1 MELALAASL
10 TDLEL
15 RLAGMSVATGSHTR
29 WLLERDWAPPPPPRP
44 VRLVGGVV
52 EELDDVEAELELE
65 LEPEPELEFSLAPGD
80 QARVTARTGV
90 IFRSGPE
97 MDSEQLG
104 ILEHGEVI
112 DVREVRPLDESQ
124 LQPGQRQ
131 RVRFGRCVRVPG
143 GVEEIIGWTSAG
155 QGRNGPLL
163 AKVFRVTLDKTET
176 TIEPGMNRY
185 TPAWFWSAPEKR
197 VPAPAGSP
205 DSSSVSSPTSSDS
218 VSPQLAMVVAPDSL
232 ESPGNALTVQGD
244 AAATPAP
251 NYPMDE
257 SVCDESAASS
267 CGSSSRGSPSSKL
280 KLVVDHEYEAY
291 RAQTGE
297 PVTAPAP
304 DWYTCMYCMTKGEH
318 FRGACPR
325 MRPTTRER
333 PVRPAFDEGH
343 GMGVD
348 WIWDQDDVIAL
359 PRQPGLL
366 GRLQAEHRA
375 LVEAAE
381 KPRANDRAVN
391 DAYRAAA
398 LAVYKAV
405 PTWGPDAKLLRAAC
419 GKVQQT
425 AEALHMAENA
435 LLAMTDR
442 QRKKIGEA
450 QQAKVARL
458 RADLA
463 AARGSADALNK
474 SGDFFRRVEALR
486 SEPGYRERL
495 DADPPA
501 PPGVAASAWAA
512 AHEQRASMPSRLRSL
527 LTPQER
533 TRLAYLKQWNRLR
546 RGRRAAR
553 RAAIGSVKAVGSA
566 FKVTFRI
573 GRHFM
578 RSTHSW
584 VKRTS
589 RTMRKEVDDV
599 ADIMGWWKPK
609 LTPPPTPDEFTNVD
623 RQTLHGMGFTDD
635 QENEQ
640 IMRECGGD
648 FDAAVSRL
656 EKEREAKGEAVAVI
670 KSEHNRARQDEME
683 VRSGWLDDMGL
694 QLSQY
699 GSMKGVGW
707 AGEIRYMGVDS
718 EMVYDYGS
726 RRGATPDVP
735 NGSRFARSAYEQQMT
750 QRHKALVDASS
761 VSTTQAGSRD
771 AWSASEE

>member
-1 MELALAASL
+1 
-10 TDLEL
+10 
-15 RLAGMSVATGSHTR
+15 MSVATGSHTR
-29 WLLERDWAPPPPPRP
+29 WLREREWAPPPPPRRP
-44 VRLVGGVV
+44 IRLVGGVV
-52 EELDDVEAELELE
+52 EELDGVEAE
-65 LEPEPELEFSLAPGD
+65 LEPEPEPEPDLDLSLAPGD
-80 QARVTARTGV
+80 QARVAARTGV
-90 IFRSGPE
+90 IFRSGVE
-97 MDSEQLG
+97 MDSDQLG

-112 DVREVRPLDESQ
+112 DVREVRPLDVSK

-131 RVRFGRCVRVPG
+131 RVRFGRCIRVPG

-155 QGRNGPLL
+155 PGRNGPLL
-163 AKVFRVTLDKTET
+163 EKVFRVALDDKADT
-176 TIEPGMNRY
+176 TVEPGMNRD
-185 TPAWFWSAPEKR
+185 TPAWYWSAPERR
-197 VPAPAGSP
+197 VPAPAASLE
-205 DSSSVSSPTSSDS
+205 SSSVSSPSSSGS
-218 VSPQLAMVVAPDSL
+218 VSPQRALVAAPDSPEL
-232 ESPGNALTVQGD
+232 PGTALMVRGD
-244 AAATPAP
+244 TAATLAA
-251 NYPMDE
+251 NCSVEM
-257 SVCDESAASS
+257 SVCDISAASS

-304 DWYTCMYCMTKGEH
+304 DWYTCMYCMTQGEH

-333 PVRPAFDEGH
+333 PARPAFNEGH

-348 WIWDQDDVIAL
+348 WIWDEDDVIVL

-366 GRLQAEHRA
+366 GRLQAQHRA
-375 LVEAAE
+375 LVEAAGN
-381 KPRANDRAVN
+381 PRADDRATA

-405 PTWGPDAKLLRAAC
+405 PTWGPDAKLLRTAC
-419 GKVQQT
+419 AKVQQT
-425 AEALHMAENA
+425 AEALHLAENS
-435 LLAMTDR
+435 LMAMTDR
-442 QRKKIGEA
+442 QRKKKGDAVQA
-450 QQAKVARL
+450 QIASL

-463 AARGSADALNK
+463 AARSSADALNK

-566 FKVTFRI
+566 LKVTFRI
-573 GRHFM
+573 GRHLV

-584 VKRTS
+584 AKSTS
-589 RTMRKEVDDV
+589 RTIRKEVDDV
-599 ADIMGWWKPK
+599 ADIMGWWNPK
-609 LTPPPTPDEFTNVD
+609 LTPPPTPEEFTNVD
-623 RQTLHGMGFTDD
+623 QQTLYGMGFTDG
-635 QENEQ
+635 QKNER

-648 FDAAVSRL
+648 FDAAVSML
-656 EKEREAKGEAVAVI
+656 EKEREAKGEAVPVI

-735 NGSRFARSAYEQQMT
+735 KGSRFARSAYEQQVA
-750 QRHKALVDASS
+750 QRHKAFADADCN
-761 VSTTQAGSRD
+761 STSQAGLRD

>member
-1 MELALAASL
+1 
-10 TDLEL
+10 
-15 RLAGMSVATGSHTR
+15 MSVATGSHTR
-29 WLLERDWAPPPPPRP
+29 WLEEREWAPPPPARP
-44 VRLVGGVV
+44 IRIVGGVV
-52 EELDDVEAELELE
+52 EELDEVE
-65 LEPEPELEFSLAPGD
+65 LEPEPEPEPAVEFSLAPGD
-80 QARVTARTGV
+80 QARVAARAGV
-90 IFRSGPE
+90 VFRSGAE

-112 DVREVRPLDESQ
+112 DVREVRPLDVSQ

-131 RVRFGRCVRVPG
+131 RVRFGRCVRVPD

-155 QGRNGPLL
+155 EGRYGPLL
-163 AKVFRVTLDKTET
+163 EKVFTVALDDKTSPL
-176 TIEPGMNRY
+176 IEPGMNRN
-185 TPAWFWSAPEKR
+185 TPAWFWSAPHR
-197 VPAPAGSP
+197 RMPISGAFPVSSLLPAPSSKGSFSPEQALPSVADSHEDFSICP
-205 DSSSVSSPTSSDS
+205 DDLSACDTSV
-218 VSPQLAMVVAPDSL
+218 
-232 ESPGNALTVQGD
+232 
-244 AAATPAP
+244 
-251 NYPMDE
+251 
-257 SVCDESAASS
+257 ASS
-267 CGSSSRGSPSSKL
+267 CRSSSRGSPSNKL

-304 DWYTCMYCMTKGEH
+304 EWYTCMYCMTPGEH

-325 MRPTTRER
+325 MRPTTRDR

-348 WIWDQDDVIAL
+348 WVWDKDDVIVL

-375 LVEAAE
+375 LEEAADA
-381 KPRANDRAVN
+381 PRADNRTTV
-391 DAYRAAA
+391 DAYRASA

-405 PTWGPDAKLLRAAC
+405 PTWAPDAKLLRDAC

-425 AEALHMAENA
+425 AEALHLAEKS
-435 LLAMTDR
+435 LMEMTDR
-442 QRKKIGEA
+442 QRQKQGAAAEA
-450 QQAKVARL
+450 RIEGL

-463 AARGSADALNK
+463 AARSGADALNK

-486 SEPGYRERL
+486 LEPVYRERL
-495 DADPPA
+495 TADPPP
-501 PPGVAASAWAA
+501 PPGVAAFAWAA

-566 FKVTFRI
+566 CKITFRI
-573 GRHFM
+573 GRHLV

-584 VKRTS
+584 AKSTS
-589 RTMRKEVDDV
+589 RTMRKEVDEV

-609 LTPPPTPDEFTNVD
+609 LTPPPTPDEFTNID

-635 QENEQ
+635 QENEKV
-640 IMRECGGD
+640 MRECGYD
-648 FDAAVSRL
+648 FDAAVRRL
-656 EKEREAKGEAVAVI
+656 EKEREAKGEAVSVI
-670 KSEHNRARQDEME
+670 KREHNRARQDEME

-707 AGEIRYMGVDS
+707 AGEIRYMGIDS

-726 RRGATPDVP
+726 RRGATPDLP
-735 NGSRFARSAYEQQMT
+735 KGSRFAASAYEQQIA
-750 QRHKALVDASS
+750 QRHQALADAKYTS
-761 VSTTQAGSRD
+761 QAGFRG